1 MPFFQ
6 IQSDFFGTAMPAID
20 FAKVRSLVSLAQVLD
35 LLGLTDLDGTAD
47 QVRGPCP
54 IHGSQ
59 TGKSRSFSAHL
70 AKNMFQCFKCGAAGN
85 QLDLWAA
92 ATKQDIF
99 HAAQD
104 LCRVLK
110 IGIPLLGA
118 KNSSLCGT
126 EMRNP

>member
-1 MPFFQ
+1 
-6 IQSDFFGTAMPAID
+6 MPAID

-35 LLGLTDLDGTAD
+35 LLGFVARESSAD

-54 IHGSQ
+54 VHGSS

-70 AKNMFQCFKCGAAGN
+70 GNNMFQCFKCGAAGN

-99 HAAQD
+99 HAAQE
-104 LCRVLK
+104 LCT
-110 IGIPLLGA
+110 LLRIEVPILRP
-118 KNSSLCGT
+118 KRPPSEL
-126 EMRNP
+126 R